1 MKYLFLT
8 IVSLI
13 ILCHTSLVLGQ
24 TYVNTDIYLVDSLDL
39 STIGGSDLAVLDSY
53 LEEYRTA
60 KDKKAKVS
68 AVNQLI
74 TEMEN
79 EDIWVRYNDWLFRF
93 LSEDKELD
101 VVFKTKMLSSCLNNF
116 GVINQYKG
124 DVKASMKNYLE
135 ALELSEKIND
145 EQQLGNSYMNLGSLF
160 NFQLEEEK
168 AMVYFRKGLVL
179 FEKFKDTF
187 GIGETYNNLGLSYD
201 NLDQPD
207 SAIFYYNK
215 GLDVFKS
222 LNDDM
227 YISLILNNLG
237 STYDKI
243 GKSKEALQA
252 YIQSA
257 KVNVALNNEMG
268 MASTFNN
275 IANAY
280 YDLGNVS
287 KAKEYAI
294 KSHEISMSLGYPD
307 FIKSS
312 ARIYSM
318 VSRDLGDY
326 KKAYELFHLFVLMK
340 DSIEDVES
348 QRFIL
353 DQKYNYEYAKKA
365 ALDSVKFAQAKKVS
379 DAKEVA
385 DMAIVDKQ
393 KAELKSSTYQ
403 KGFLY
408 TGIGLLL
415 VFGLFIVS
423 RLKSTKKQKCLIE
436 NQKKEVEVQ
445 RDLSEKQRLILH
457 EKNSEILDSIN
468 YAKRLQDAILPS
480 PHVLREFLPN
490 SFLLYQPKDIIA
502 GDFYWMEHIPGKENE
517 VWYAVA
523 DCTGHGVP
531 GAMVSVV
538 CANALNRAFHEFE
551 LREPGEIL
559 DKVKELVIRS
569 FDKSD
574 EEIKDGM
581 DIGLCRINFDT
592 LQLSYAGAN
601 NPLYIV
607 QAVTG
612 EETKYVSKD
621 GELELIEVKGTKQP
635 IGKYDYNRSFE
646 TNHLKLK
653 KGDVL
658 YLSSDGY
665 PDQFGGPKGKKFKYA
680 NFKRLL
686 LEIRDEEMGVQ
697 EKIIQ
702 KSFNDWKGE
711 IEQVDDVCVIGLEF

>member
-1 MKYLFLT
+1 MKYLRLAFLSIIFLCLT
-8 IVSLI
+8 THGFGQDYADSKVYLI
-13 ILCHTSLVLGQ
+13 
-24 TYVNTDIYLVDSLDL
+24 DSLDL
-39 STIGGSDLAVLDSY
+39 SLVDESDQVVLDKY
-53 LEEYRTA
+53 LRLYREG
-60 KDKKAKVS
+60 KDKIEKTTAI
-68 AVNQLI
+68 NQLI
-74 TEMEN
+74 TEIESEEVWVKYN
-79 EDIWVRYNDWLFRF
+79 EWLYR
-93 LSEDKELD
+93 LLKADTGLD
-101 VVFKTKMLSSCLNNF
+101 QIHKTKMLSSCLNNF

-135 ALELSEKIND
+135 ALELSEKIKD
-145 EQQLGNSYMNLGSLF
+145 EKQLGNSYMNLGSLF

-215 GLDVFKS
+215 GLDVFRS

-257 KVNVALNNEMG
+257 EVNVVLNNEMG

-326 KKAYELFHLFVLMK
+326 KKAYELFHLYVLMK

-353 DQKYNYEYAKKA
+353 DQKYNYEYAQKA
-365 ALDSVKFAQAKKVS
+365 ALDSVKFAQAKKIS
-379 DAKEVA
+379 DAKILA
-385 DMAIVDKQ
+385 DEAVFEKQ
-393 KAELKSSTYQ
+393 QAEIKSSKYQ

-408 TGIGLLL
+408 TGVGLLI
-415 VFGLFIVS
+415 VFGLFIFS
-423 RLKSTKKQKCLIE
+423 RLKSTRKQKSLIE

-445 RDLSEKQRLILH
+445 RDLSEKQRLVLH

-480 PHVLREFLPN
+480 PHVLREFLPH

-581 DIGLCRINFDT
+581 DIGLCRIDFDA
-592 LQLSYAGAN
+592 LKLSYAGAN

-607 QAVTG
+607 HPSTG
-612 EETKYVSKD
+612 EESKYVSKN
-621 GELELIEVKGTKQP
+621 GKLELTEIKGTKQP

-646 TNHLKLK
+646 TNHKQLK
-653 KGDVL
+653 KGDLL

-686 LEIRDEEMGVQ
+686 LEIQNEPMEAQ

-711 IEQVDDVCVIGLEF
+711 IEQVDDVCVIGVEI